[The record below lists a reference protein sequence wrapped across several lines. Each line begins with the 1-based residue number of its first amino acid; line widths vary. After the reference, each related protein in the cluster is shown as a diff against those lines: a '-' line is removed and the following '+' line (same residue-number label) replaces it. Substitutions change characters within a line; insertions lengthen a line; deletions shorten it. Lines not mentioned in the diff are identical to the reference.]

1 VPGVASLSELLLF
14 LQWARTAAPAVPGAV
29 SLSELQSSFLFTSD
43 CSSRARN
50 KTPNTRT
57 HRGKLFSN
65 LQIHV
70 MNHPAEPC
78 VPKWLVLRIF
88 ENNAF
93 KNIIKV
99 TSTIFGFFFSAPFIL
114 VFLHIFDS
122 IHGINQGAL
131 DIGLLC
137 FPRYRCK
144 SHLGAAAKQHEK
156 TKIIVKN
163 PVVNNIASVEYFRIL
178 AKYETRQPS
187 SPVSS

>member
-1 VPGVASLSELLLF
+1 MGPNPPPTLAAVPPVLGLPLLQ
-14 LQWARTAAPAVPGAV
+14 QWARTAAPAVPGIASLSELLLLHLLQWARTAAPAVSGAV
-29 SLSELQSSFLFTSD
+29 SLSELQFSFLFTSD

-70 MNHPAEPC
+70 MNQPAEPC

-99 TSTIFGFFFSAPFIL
+99 TSTIFGFFFSAPFI
-114 VFLHIFDS
+114 
-122 IHGINQGAL
+122 
-131 DIGLLC
+131 
-137 FPRYRCK
+137 
-144 SHLGAAAKQHEK
+144 
-156 TKIIVKN
+156 IVKN
-163 PVVNNIASVEYFRIL
+163 PEVNNIASVEYFRIL